1 MNKQLDE
8 VISRLKTLSM
18 ERQQQ
23 AAVLLLDFLERKDE
37 HVCLSPE
44 QIAEIE
50 RALSDDEPFATEDE
64 VRATFER
71 LKT

>member
-23 AAVLLLDFLERKDE
+23 AAVLLLDYQRG
-37 HVCLSPE
+37 
-44 QIAEIE
+44 
-50 RALSDDEPFATEDE
+50 
-64 VRATFER
+64 
-71 LKT
+71 